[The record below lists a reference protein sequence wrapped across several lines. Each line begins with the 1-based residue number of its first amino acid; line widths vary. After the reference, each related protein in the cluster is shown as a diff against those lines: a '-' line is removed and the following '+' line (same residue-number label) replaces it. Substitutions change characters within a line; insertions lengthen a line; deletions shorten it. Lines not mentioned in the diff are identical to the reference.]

1 MHQNDVFFIFKKL
14 FLISAYQ
21 NDLKTPK
28 IIKLKQKNKKKLIF
42 SKILLKH
49 KNKQDLSVLSFSS
62 QRLPFHIWLH
72 HLQW

>member
-28 IIKLKQKNKKKLIF
+28 IIKLKQKNKKKF
-42 SKILLKH
+42 NFF
-49 KNKQDLSVLSFSS
+49 KNTFET
-62 QRLPFHIWLH
+62 
-72 HLQW
+72 